1 MALDAADWT
10 VGITGDI
17 RWTGAGT
24 ATNVTVIEL
33 HRWLQDLADD
43 AAASGDDILDITDNT
58 PSERSTDNI
67 ITLINGYNIDDTA
80 AEHIYDGSIIQSGG
94 AVVYDGIVV
103 IGNCTFLS
111 VVQNGAFI
119 GDGTGGTGEDFWN
132 ANSPSGFNPD
142 AGAGISHRFMVK
154 VRTGGAD
161 IDGRRLL
168 GVTREF
174 GFTYNEFPINGTAN
188 GNNVLAISQQTD
200 LNNQTVVGTVATW
213 DKFDNTE
220 GYQLLDV
227 VGDLTADEPYYSQWQ
242 VTGTGTL
249 PASPTI
255 NQLYEYT
262 KWLVRRGSTETLY
275 GLDQSL
281 TPFRGVTHEINV
293 DTGGGSF
300 NWTEPEEVSWGTG
313 ATAGVGQLLAVD
325 DIDDTATT
333 KMWIQLLSGVAP
345 VDGLTITGAT
355 SGATNVVNV
364 TVTSRLPVPLPFIGA
379 STGSA
384 IIGGY
389 GVGIDPTDLT
399 AADLLTDLGGNT
411 RQPPNNVTFTVGGL
425 AIGDRILVTRNDGGD
440 IDKNQYL
447 LSGTLSGAAVAS
459 VVVSTSIESDTPQ
472 VGVVRVVNDS
482 GFDVFLPYSSWTG
495 STFTLTSTYA
505 FNGAD
510 ENDSATTGNNVYV
523 GYIDRVATGTSE
535 SFTVVY
541 NTNRSLFIR
550 VRDGAE
556 PIRTFQT
563 TGTLG
568 ISGGT
573 ATAIRT
579 SDA

>member
-1 MALDAADWT
+1 MAIGDDFSVA
-10 VGITGDI
+10 VNGDI
-17 RWTGAGT
+17 RYTGT
-24 ATNVTVIEL
+24 TTNYTVIEF

-43 AAASGDDILDITDNT
+43 AAASGDDVLDITDNT

-80 AEHIYDGSIIQSGG
+80 SEHLYDGSIIQSGG
-94 AVVYDGIVV
+94 DTTYDGIVV
-103 IGNCTFLS
+103 IGNCVFLQ
-111 VVQNGAFI
+111 VVQDGAFI
-119 GDGTGGTGEDFWN
+119 TNDFWN

-142 AGAGISHRFMVK
+142 SGAGISHRFMVK
-154 VRTGGAD
+154 VRDAGAD

-174 GFTYNEFPINGTAN
+174 GFTYAEFPINGTAR
-188 GNNVLAISQQTD
+188 GNNVLAISEQSD
-200 LNNQTVVGTVATW
+200 LNNQTAAGTVATW
-213 DKFDNTE
+213 DQFTNTE

-227 VGDLTADEPYYSQWQ
+227 EGDLVADEPYYSQWT
-242 VTGTGTL
+242 VTGGGST
-249 PASPTI
+249 PATPTI
-255 NQLYEYT
+255 NNLYEYT
-262 KWLVRRGSTETLY
+262 KWLIRQGSTQTLY
-275 GLDQSL
+275 GLDQSVV
-281 TPFRGVTHEINV
+281 PFRGVTHEINV

-325 DIDDTATT
+325 DTDDDSTS

-345 VDGLTITGAT
+345 TDGLTITGAT
-355 SGATNVVNV
+355 SGASNDVDT
-364 TVTSRLPVPLPFIGA
+364 TVLSRLPVPLPFIGS

-384 IIGGY
+384 LIGGY
-389 GVGIDPTDLT
+389 GIGVDPTDLS
-399 AADLLTDLGGNT
+399 AADLLTDLGANT

-425 AIGDRILVTRNDGGD
+425 EIGDRILVTRNDAGAP
-440 IDKNQYL
+440 DKNQYSL
-447 LSGTLSGAAVAS
+447 NGTLSGAAVSA
-459 VVVSTSIESDTPQ
+459 VVVSGSIESDTQ
-472 VGVVRVVNDS
+472 QTGVVRVVNDS

-495 STFTLTSTYA
+495 STFTLTGTYD
-505 FNGAD
+505 FSGTD
-510 ENDSATTGNNVYV
+510 ENDQATTANDVYV
-523 GYIDRVATGTSE
+523 GYIDKVATATSE

-541 NTNRSLFIR
+541 NTNRDLFIR

-556 PIRTFQT
+556 PIRTFET

-568 ISGGT
+568 SSGGT

>member
-80 AEHIYDGSIIQSGG
+80 AEHIFDGSIIQSGG

-111 VVQNGAFI
+111 VVQDGLFI
-119 GDGTGGTGEDFWN
+119 TNDFWN
-132 ANSPSGFNPD
+132 ANSPAGFNPD

-154 VRTGGAD
+154 VRTASAD

-188 GNNVLAISQQTD
+188 GNNVLAISQQAD
-200 LNNQTVVGTVATW
+200 LNNTTVAGTVATW

-227 VGDLTADEPYYSQWQ
+227 IGDLTPNEPYYSQWQ

-249 PASPTI
+249 PTTPTI
-255 NQLYEYT
+255 NNLYEFT
-262 KWLVRRGSTETLY
+262 KWLTRQGSTSTLY
-275 GLDQSL
+275 GLDQAL
-281 TPFRGVTHEINV
+281 TPFRGITHEIDI
-293 DTGGGSF
+293 DTPTGTF
-300 NWTEPEEVSWGTG
+300 VEPEEVSWGTG
-313 ATAGVGQLLAVD
+313 ATAGVGQLLA
-325 DIDDTATT
+325 IDSVTAGT

-345 VDGLTITGAT
+345 TDGLTITGVSTAT
-355 SGATNVVNV
+355 ADVNV
-364 TVTSRLPVPLPFIGA
+364 TVLSRLPVPLPFLGA

-389 GVGIDPTDLT
+389 GIGIDPTDLT

-411 RQPPNNVTFTVGGL
+411 RQPPNNVTFTVSGL
-425 AIGDRILVTRNDGGD
+425 EIGDRILVTRNDGGD

-459 VVVSTSIESDTPQ
+459 VVASTGIESDTPQ

-495 STFTLTSTYA
+495 STFTLTSTYD
-505 FNGAD
+505 FSGAD

-523 GYIDRVATGTSE
+523 GYIDRVATGASE

>member
-80 AEHIYDGSIIQSGG
+80 AEHIFDGSIIQSGG

-111 VVQNGAFI
+111 VVQDGLFI
-119 GDGTGGTGEDFWN
+119 TNDFWN
-132 ANSPSGFNPD
+132 ANSPAGFNPD

-154 VRTGGAD
+154 VRTASAD

-188 GNNVLAISQQTD
+188 GNNVLAISQQAD
-200 LNNQTVVGTVATW
+200 LNNTTVAGTVATW

-227 VGDLTADEPYYSQWQ
+227 IGDLTPNEPYYSQWQ

-249 PASPTI
+249 PTTPTI
-255 NQLYEYT
+255 NNLYEFT
-262 KWLVRRGSTETLY
+262 KWLTRQGSTSTLY
-275 GLDQSL
+275 GLDQAL
-281 TPFRGVTHEINV
+281 TPFRGITHEIDI
-293 DTGGGSF
+293 DTPTGTF
-300 NWTEPEEVSWGTG
+300 VEPEEVSWGTG
-313 ATAGVGQLLAVD
+313 ATAGVGQLLA
-325 DIDDTATT
+325 IDSVTAGT

-345 VDGLTITGAT
+345 TDGLTITGVSTAT
-355 SGATNVVNV
+355 ADVNV
-364 TVTSRLPVPLPFIGA
+364 TVLSRLPVPLPFLGA

-389 GVGIDPTDLT
+389 GIGIDPTDLT

-411 RQPPNNVTFTVGGL
+411 RQPPNNVTFTVSGL
-425 AIGDRILVTRNDGGD
+425 EIGDRILVTRNDGGD

-459 VVVSTSIESDTPQ
+459 VVVSTGIESDTPQ

-495 STFTLTSTYA
+495 STFTLTSTYD
-505 FNGAD
+505 FSGAD

-523 GYIDRVATGTSE
+523 GYIDRVATGASE

>member
-80 AEHIYDGSIIQSGG
+80 AEHIFDGSIIQSGG

-111 VVQNGAFI
+111 VVQDGLFI
-119 GDGTGGTGEDFWN
+119 TNDFWN
-132 ANSPSGFNPD
+132 ANSPAGFNPD

-154 VRTGGAD
+154 VRTASAD

-188 GNNVLAISQQTD
+188 GNNVLAISQQAD
-200 LNNQTVVGTVATW
+200 LNNTTVAGTVATW

-227 VGDLTADEPYYSQWQ
+227 IGDLTPNEPYYSQWQ

-249 PASPTI
+249 PTTPTI
-255 NQLYEYT
+255 NNLYEFT
-262 KWLVRRGSTETLY
+262 KWLTRQGSTSTLY
-275 GLDQSL
+275 GLDQAL
-281 TPFRGVTHEINV
+281 TPFRGITHEIDI
-293 DTGGGSF
+293 DTPTGTF
-300 NWTEPEEVSWGTG
+300 VEPEEVSWGTG
-313 ATAGVGQLLAVD
+313 ATAGVGQLLA
-325 DIDDTATT
+325 IDSVTAGT

-345 VDGLTITGAT
+345 TDGLTITGVSTAT
-355 SGATNVVNV
+355 ADVNV
-364 TVTSRLPVPLPFIGA
+364 TVLSRLPVPLPFLGA

-411 RQPPNNVTFTVGGL
+411 RQPPNNVTFTVSGL
-425 AIGDRILVTRNDGGD
+425 EIGDRILVTRNDGGD

-459 VVVSTSIESDTPQ
+459 VVASTGIESDTPQ

-495 STFTLTSTYA
+495 STFTLTSTYD
-505 FNGAD
+505 FSGAD

-523 GYIDRVATGTSE
+523 GYIDRVATGASE

>member
-43 AAASGDDILDITDNT
+43 AAATGDDILDITDST

-67 ITLINGYNIDDTA
+67 ITLINGYNIDDVA
-80 AEHIYDGSIIQSGG
+80 AEHIYDGSIIQAAG
-94 AVVYDGIVV
+94 ATVYDGIVV
-103 IGNCTFLS
+103 IGNCTFLE
-111 VVQNGAFI
+111 VVQDGAYI
-119 GDGTGGTGEDFWN
+119 VDDFWN

-174 GFTYNEFPINGTAN
+174 GFTYAEFPINGTAN
-188 GNNVLAISQQTD
+188 GNNVLAISQQSD
-200 LNNQTVVGTVATW
+200 LNNQTAAGTVATW
-213 DKFDNTE
+213 DKFDNVE

-227 VGDLTADEPYYSQWQ
+227 IGDLSANEPYYSQWT

-249 PASPTI
+249 PVSPTI
-255 NQLYEYT
+255 NNLYEYT
-262 KWLVRRGSTETLY
+262 KWLTRRGSSSTVY
-275 GLDQSL
+275 GLPQA
-281 TPFRGVTHEINV
+281 TVPFRGITHEINI
-293 DTGGGSF
+293 DTPTGTF
-300 NWTEPEEVSWGTG
+300 VEPEEVTWGTG
-313 ATAGVGQLLAVD
+313 ATAGVGQLLA
-325 DIDDTATT
+325 IDSVTAGT

-345 VDGLTITGAT
+345 TDNLVITGVSTAT
-355 SGATNVVNV
+355 ATVNV
-364 TVTSRLPVPLPFIGA
+364 TVTSRLPVPQPFIGA

-384 IIGGY
+384 LIGGY
-389 GVGIDPTDLT
+389 GVGVDPSDLT
-399 AADLLTDLGGNT
+399 AADLLTDLTGTT
-411 RQPPNNVTFTVGGL
+411 RQPPNNVTFTVAGL

-459 VVVSTSIESDTPQ
+459 VVVSTAIESDTPQ
-472 VGVVRVVNDS
+472 VGVVRVVNDT
-482 GFDVFLPYSSWTG
+482 GFDVFLPYSSWAT
-495 STFTLTSTYA
+495 STFTLTSTYN
-505 FNGAD
+505 FSGVD

-523 GYIDRVATGTSE
+523 GYIDKVAAGTSE

-563 TGTLG
+563 TATLG
-568 ISGGT
+568 VSGGT